1 MVRGIAWATA
11 AIVSSL
17 MLAGCSSPTG
27 EGSKSGTQPTVQV
40 AAPSEGQGSE
50 EQPRAVE
57 QLGANVVDAFVDA
70 GLPARDVEDRSRD
83 LCKPR
88 SEGGIACDQMFSTRD
103 MRVYVFWNAEARM
116 QWMATAGSGKKAGPV
131 VLVPRNPAGRSRI
144 ADYLAVVRKVL
155 RS

>member
-1 MVRGIAWATA
+1 
-11 AIVSSL
+11 
-17 MLAGCSSPTG
+17 
-27 EGSKSGTQPTVQV
+27 
-40 AAPSEGQGSE
+40 
-50 EQPRAVE
+50 
-57 QLGANVVDAFVDA
+57 VVDGFVDA

-116 QWMATAGSGKKAGPV
+116 QWMAPTGSGKKAGPV

-144 ADYLAVVRKVL
+144 ADYLAVVRKML